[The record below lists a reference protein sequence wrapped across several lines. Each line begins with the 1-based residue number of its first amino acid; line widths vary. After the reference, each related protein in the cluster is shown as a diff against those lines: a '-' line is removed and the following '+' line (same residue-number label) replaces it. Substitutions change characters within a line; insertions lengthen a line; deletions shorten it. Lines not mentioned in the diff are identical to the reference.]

1 MISPHRSLLRENP
14 QTKKSNGQSILEY
27 IVHCCV
33 TKYKIALFSSL
44 LFFPFFSICNV
55 IVIFYRKTMN
65 NLDKESVPSLSR
77 LNHSSPKYT
86 ENRQVRRQSK
96 IRRNFLQG
104 ESNLVLQQSLRRQ
117 IMRLIKAEQIRTK
130 TYMYYIYDDLSV
142 EDFITVSFSSSNKR
156 KIFSFENSAVALYI
170 F

>member
-1 MISPHRSLLRENP
+1 MHLQQGAKCHSMISPHRSLLRENP

-33 TKYKIALFSSL
+33 TKYKIALFGSFFLS
-44 LFFPFFSICNV
+44 FIFPFFFFAICNV

-65 NLDKESVPSLSR
+65 KESVPSLSR

-104 ESNLVLQQSLRRQ
+104 ESNLVLKQSLGR
-117 IMRLIKAEQIRTK
+117 
-130 TYMYYIYDDLSV
+130 
-142 EDFITVSFSSSNKR
+142 
-156 KIFSFENSAVALYI
+156 
-170 F
+170 